1 MTGTT
6 TGGETRHR
14 WIAVRRVRLEQEP
27 LRDVVFAE
35 CRGSKLLAH
44 VFSDFIAAG
53 ADRGS
58 RGRDQIVRATAVL
71 MRERLD
77 GNRRDSGGEPA
88 PAGMRRRNRTGAN
101 VRNQQRD
108 AVGGLNR
115 KRYPWIVGNND
126 VGVGTG
132 SRIGDDRVSAVHL
145 MSARQMRGVN
155 ASGRGDVEPGLR
167 RISVTRGSERPGTG
181 CEEMRSERFERAAHE
196 GRSGL
201 ALHPDER
208 ISRLRKHG

>member
-6 TGGETRHR
+6 IGGQTRHR
-14 WIAVRRVRLEQEP
+14 WIAIRRMRFEQEP
-27 LRDVVFAE
+27 ARDVAFAE
-35 CRGSKLLAH
+35 CPGSKLLAH
-44 VFSDFIAAG
+44 VFADFIAAG

-77 GNRRDSGGEPA
+77 GDRRHSSGEPA

-115 KRYPWIVGNND
+115 ERDPWIVGNND

-145 MSARQMRGVN
+145 MSARQMRGVD
-155 ASGRGDVEPGLR
+155 SSRCGDVEPGVR
-167 RISVTRGSERPGTG
+167 RISVLRGSEWPGTG
-181 CEEMRSERFERAAHE
+181 CEEMRSERLERAAHE
-196 GRSGL
+196 RRSGR
-201 ALHPDER
+201 ALHPGER